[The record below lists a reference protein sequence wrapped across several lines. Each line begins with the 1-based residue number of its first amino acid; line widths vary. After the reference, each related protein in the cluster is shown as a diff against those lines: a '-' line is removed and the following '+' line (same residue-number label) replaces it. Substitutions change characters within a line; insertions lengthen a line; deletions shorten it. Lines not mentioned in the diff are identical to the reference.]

1 MKLIWLII
9 AIAFGIAEA
18 MTPSLTLIWFSI
30 GALVVLFLSSFIESI
45 FIQIVLFA
53 IISTALLFIATKK
66 IVKKDESYKYNTNL
80 QAIISKRGTVE
91 SEILPGQTGLVVVDS
106 EKWSAISIDGRKL
119 EKGDIVEVVKIEG
132 VKLVVKKI
140 KKINIVGV

>member
-9 AIAFGIAEA
+9 AIIFGIAEA

-53 IISTALLFIATKK
+53 LISTTLLFIATKK
-66 IVKKDESYKYNTNL
+66 IVKKDENYKYDTNL
-80 QAIISKRGTVE
+80 QAIISKRGIVK

-106 EKWSAISIDGRKL
+106 EDWSAISIDGETL
-119 EKGDIVEVVKIEG
+119 EKDDIVEVVKIEG

-140 KKINIVGV
+140 NNYNGGMI